1 MGKLENAGLRESNKL
16 TLSYIQKLSSE
27 ELTQL
32 FTSISK
38 QFASRL
44 DDCKEVKDLKTL
56 QTYLH
61 LIGEEIS
68 LRTASL

>member
-1 MGKLENAGLRESNKL
+1 MPNLEDAALQESIKL
-16 TLSYIQKLSSE
+16 TLSYIQKLSTQ

-32 FTSISK
+32 FASISK

-56 QTYLH
+56 QAYLH

-68 LRTASL
+68 LRNASL

>member
-1 MGKLENAGLRESNKL
+1 MAKLENAALKQSNKL
-16 TLSYIQKLSSE
+16 TLSYIQKLPIQ

-32 FTSISK
+32 FASISK

-44 DDCKEVKDLKTL
+44 DDCKEVEDLKTL

-61 LIGEEIS
+61 LLGEEIS
-68 LRTASL
+68 VRNASL